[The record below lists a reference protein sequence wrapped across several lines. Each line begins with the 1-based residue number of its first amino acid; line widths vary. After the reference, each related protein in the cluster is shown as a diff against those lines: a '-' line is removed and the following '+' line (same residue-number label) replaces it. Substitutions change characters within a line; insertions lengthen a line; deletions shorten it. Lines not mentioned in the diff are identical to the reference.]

1 MKNLIKIL
9 AGIFVVASSSAFSA
23 DIQKDIFTEICI
35 ELKADALRMGIE
47 PQLVHQVIDSLS
59 FKKDIVK
66 KDGNQPANTET
77 TESYVNQRVR
87 PTRVKAGKEFLH
99 QEKAKFEHICKTFGV
114 DFELLI
120 SLWAV
125 ETDFGTNMGKF
136 DSFSGMATL
145 MTTRRKDFFKKE
157 FLTLLQLVHN
167 GIVRLPNLVGEW
179 AGAHG
184 HFQFMPTTIAKYG
197 VDADGDGVIDLKN
210 SLQDA
215 FASAANYMR
224 VLGWKY
230 GQPWGYEVALTQP
243 LQEDLVS
250 VSSRNLKIKLP
261 LKEWIA
267 LGVVPFNTEYV
278 NHQEAPAWL
287 MVADG
292 QVNKYYVIFDNFK
305 SVLRWNN
312 SFKYGLMVCSLMDMI
327 KS

>member
-1 MKNLIKIL
+1 MKYLIKIL
-9 AGIFVVASSSAFSA
+9 AGIFIIASNQIVATNLE
-23 DIQKDIFTEICI
+23 KNIFTEICT
-35 ELKADALRMGIE
+35 ELKEDALRMGIN
-47 PQLVHQVIDSLS
+47 PDLTNKIIDSLS

-66 KDGNQPANTET
+66 KDNSQPANIET
-77 TESYVNQRVR
+77 TENYVAQRVR
-87 PTRVKAGKEFLH
+87 PTRVKFGKEFLH
-99 QEKAKFEHICKTFGV
+99 QEKVKFDAICKTFGV

-125 ETDFGTNMGKF
+125 ETDFGSNMGKF

-157 FLTLLQLVHN
+157 FLTLMKLVDH
-167 GIVRLPNLVGEW
+167 GKVSLDNLVGEW

-197 VDADGDGVIDLKN
+197 VDYDGDGVIDLKN

-230 GQPWGYEVALTQP
+230 GQPWGYEVSLAHELS
-243 LQEDLVS
+243 EDFVS
-250 VSSRNLKIKLP
+250 VSSRNLKAKLP
-261 LKEWIA
+261 LKEWIS
-267 LGVVPFNTEYV
+267 LGVVPFNTDYV